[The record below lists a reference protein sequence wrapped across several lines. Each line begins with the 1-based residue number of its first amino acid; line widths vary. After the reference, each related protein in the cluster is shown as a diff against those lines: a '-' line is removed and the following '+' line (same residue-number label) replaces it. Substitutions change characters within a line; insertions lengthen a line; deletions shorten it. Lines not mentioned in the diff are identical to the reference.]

1 MAGVNVTVHRQFG
14 KNLSKIDGSLKG
26 KIWHLVS
33 KLSVDA
39 DAPGLDYKM
48 PEGAGDRRIR
58 TARVDLN
65 YRAVMFESTV
75 ADITT
80 VYLANVLPHD
90 DAYTYAAKARLR
102 VNPASGALEVRVQEA
117 SEVGIEGSAA
127 IAATPPPTSTPSTKP
142 VADDRPLLLPW
153 SCDELVDLGIDADA
167 AERAVAVRDEGEL
180 LLLAEGLPTWQGSV
194 LLDLATGKPMDEV
207 RREHDLQSIDPE
219 VADTDEA
226 IAEALRRPSSQ
237 LDFAVMTDDAAL
249 RRELEGD
256 FAEWRLF
263 LHPSQRSVAYRP
275 SHKGS
280 YRLTGGAGT
289 GKTVVGIHRAVHLA
303 RRRPDARVLLCTFTT
318 TLADQLRHDV
328 RSLAEPDVAER
339 VHVSTLDAEARRVV
353 SRLTNDTPGVIGD
366 LEDEGVWD
374 DARDA
379 AGVEP
384 TLSGRF
390 FKDEYEHVVLPAA
403 VRTEDEYLKVARRG
417 RGVRLSRNERRRVWE
432 VVERYRSIMAA
443 NRRTTFQ
450 ELTVRAAELLAEH
463 PRAIAYDHVIVDEG
477 QDLKPATW
485 VLVRRLVAPG
495 PDDIFI
501 CADAHQRLYGQRL
514 VLSRYGIETRGRS
527 RRLTLNYRMTAQI
540 LQTALGILRGQEVV
554 DLEGDTD
561 TTAGY
566 RSVLNGAPPQLLA
579 AGRPQE
585 EADTVVGVIS
595 DWLKASTEGGR
606 GAAPG
611 EIGVLTRRRSDAEQL
626 ARRLRDAGLPARLVD
641 QTTRTGEDPVH
652 VMTMHRAKGQEF
664 RRVVV
669 AHVTDKRLP
678 EPNALKAVPEEDR
691 DDVRARERFLLYV
704 ACTRAR
710 DELVVTWNGTPS
722 EFLAGVLSREA

>member
-14 KNLSKIDGSLKG
+14 KNLSRIDGSLKG
-26 KIWHLVS
+26 RIWDLIS
-33 KLSVDA
+33 KLSTDA

-48 PEGAGDRRIR
+48 PEGAGDRRVR

-65 YRAVMFESTV
+65 YRAVMFESIV
-75 ADITT
+75 GDVTT
-80 VYLANVLPHD
+80 VYLANVLTHD
-90 DAYTYAAKARLR
+90 EAYEYAARARLR
-102 VNPASGALEVRVQEA
+102 VNPASGALEIRVEDVTGPA
-117 SEVGIEGSAA
+117 DGGTAGVSGPPA
-127 IAATPPPTSTPSTKP
+127 PPPTSRPAP
-142 VADDRPLLLPW
+142 DDRPLLLPW
-153 SCDELVDLGIDADA
+153 SSDELVDLGIDAEA
-167 AERAVAVRDEGEL
+167 ADRAAAVRDEGEL
-180 LLLAEGLPTWQGSV
+180 LLIAADLPTWQGSV

-207 RREHDLQSIDPE
+207 RREHDLRAIDPA

-226 IAEALRRPSSQ
+226 IADALRRPSSQ

-263 LHPSQRSVAYRP
+263 LHPTQRDAAYRP
-275 SHKGS
+275 SFAGS

-289 GKTVVGIHRAVHLA
+289 GKTVVAVHRAVMLA
-303 RRRPDARVLLCTFTT
+303 RRGPETSVLLCTFTR
-318 TLADQLRHDV
+318 TLAEQLAEDV
-328 RSLAEPDVAER
+328 RSLAGPEVARR
-339 VHVSTLDAEARRVV
+339 VRVSTLDAEARRVV
-353 SRLTNDTPGVIGD
+353 SKLANEHLTVIAD
-366 LEDEGVWD
+366 LDDERTWD

-390 FKDEYEHVVLPAA
+390 FKDEYEHVVLAA
-403 VRTEDEYLKVARRG
+403 GVRTEDEYLRVARRG
-417 RGVRLSRNERRRVWE
+417 RGVRLTRDARRRVWA

-450 ELTVRAAELLAEH
+450 ELTVRAGELLAQQ
-463 PRAIAYDHVIVDEG
+463 PAAVAYDHVVVDEG

-485 VLVRRLVAPG
+485 VLVRRLVEPG
-495 PDDIFI
+495 PDDVFI

-554 DLEGDTD
+554 DLEGDAD
-561 TTAGY
+561 GTTGY
-566 RSVLNGAPPQLLA
+566 RSVLAGARPRLLPAGTSQEELGTVVSVVREWVDATKA
-579 AGRPQE
+579 AGREP
-585 EADTVVGVIS
+585 
-595 DWLKASTEGGR
+595 
-606 GAAPG
+606 APG
-611 EIGVLTRRRSDAEQL
+611 EFGVLTRRRAEAEQL
-626 ARRLRDAGLPARLVD
+626 ARRLRDAGLLARLVD
-641 QTTRTGEDPVH
+641 QNARIGEDPVL

-722 EFLAGVLSREA
+722 EFLSAVLSREV